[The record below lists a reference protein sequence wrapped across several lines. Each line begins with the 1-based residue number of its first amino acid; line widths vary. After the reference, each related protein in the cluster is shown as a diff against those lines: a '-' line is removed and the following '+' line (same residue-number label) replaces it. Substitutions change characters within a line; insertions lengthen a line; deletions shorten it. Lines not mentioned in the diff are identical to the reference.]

1 MGKWENGEKNG
12 ENKRI
17 GQCGGKLNIEHS
29 FVELEVSRFKHLS
42 TNSFDD
48 AERRFVLVLM
58 EALKS
63 SDLEK

>member
-1 MGKWENGEKNG
+1 MGKIRELDNVG
-12 ENKRI
+12 R
-17 GQCGGKLNIEHS
+17 KLNIEHS

>member
-1 MGKWENGEKNG
+1 MSSFCDWNG
-12 ENKRI
+12 ENKESDNVGR
-17 GQCGGKLNIEHS
+17 KLNIEHS

>member
-1 MGKWENGEKNG
+1 MGKIRELDNV
-12 ENKRI
+12 
-17 GQCGGKLNIEHS
+17 GGKLNIEHS

-42 TNSFDD
+42 TNSIDD

-63 SDLEK
+63 SDL